1 MDGYCRWQPV
11 EEGGFSW
18 CRRLA
23 CGFVQARRLHHEK
36 LPVSTDLSH
45 LGLTDI
51 VDCGG
56 ARWWDYRRRNLQ
68 GKRSLMSTKMESLLV
83 ELLGLP
89 ASSRAMLAKQLLTSL
104 KEDGPPELEGR
115 WIEVIKRRVAEIDEG
130 KVECIPAEEV
140 FRELRE
146 ELG

>member
-1 MDGYCRWQPV
+1 
-11 EEGGFSW
+11 
-18 CRRLA
+18 
-23 CGFVQARRLHHEK
+23 
-36 LPVSTDLSH
+36 
-45 LGLTDI
+45 
-51 VDCGG
+51 
-56 ARWWDYRRRNLQ
+56 
-68 GKRSLMSTKMESLLV
+68 MSTKMESLLV